1 MKRLLGVYSK
11 AFHLR
16 SFPSRL
22 QGLKKLYADD
32 VVKGVPSDAVD
43 KLGKMLAFLNDRE
56 DPEELR
62 TLPPW
67 KVHAL
72 SGDRKG
78 TWSLSVTA
86 SGRLT
91 LLTVG
96 TVTYRG

>member
-43 KLGKMLAFLNDRE
+43 KLGKMLAFL
-56 DPEELR
+56 
-62 TLPPW
+62 PPW

-96 TVTYRG
+96 TVTCRG